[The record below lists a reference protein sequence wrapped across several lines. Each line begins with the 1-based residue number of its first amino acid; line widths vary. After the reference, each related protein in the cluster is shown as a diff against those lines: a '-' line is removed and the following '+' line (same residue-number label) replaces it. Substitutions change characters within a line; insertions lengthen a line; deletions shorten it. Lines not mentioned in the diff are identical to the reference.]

1 MFIKRMGMRPVYCSP
16 EDGGG
21 SGGGDGGN
29 GGGDAGGDKGGQGS
43 NSGGDGGK
51 QGADGQQQQRQQE
64 TKFELPEA
72 YREKAHFKNF
82 KSHDDVY
89 KALDGAQEL
98 IGKKTIGPIDYA
110 TATPEQIAEHHGKL
124 APTDGAYDF
133 GKDHDPAFAK
143 EVGAAFKEL
152 GINAFQ
158 GKGLAEKV
166 TAIAAKIAGDQ
177 GKAETSPEVY
187 NELMIKKYGDKE
199 KAGVAGKFLDNE
211 IYAKHFSEDERKTL
225 NSLPSK
231 ALAAVDQAVFQ
242 TAKAYEARIA
252 AILKEHGVTES
263 GVQTSG
269 GEGRKGNDVVAQ
281 RKEQRA
287 VIRKIE
293 SNPHHTHD
301 EISAAKA
308 KLAKMY

>member
-1 MFIKRMGMRPVYCSP
+1 MFTKRMGMRPIYRSP

-29 GGGDAGGDKGGQGS
+29 GGGDAGGDKSGQGS
-43 NSGGDGGK
+43 NGGGDANKGGGD
-51 QGADGQQQQRQQE
+51 QSQQRQE

-82 KSHDDVY
+82 KSHEDVY

-110 TATPEQIAEHHGKL
+110 TATPEQIAEYHSKT
-124 APTDGAYDF
+124 APADKSAYKFGEGA
-133 GKDHDPAFAK
+133 DPEFS
-143 EVGAAFKEL
+143 G
-152 GINAFQ
+152 
-158 GKGLAEKV
+158 
-166 TAIAAKIAGDQ
+166 AIADVFQKNGISAYQGEQIIKSVQEITGKIADAS
-177 GKAETSPEVY
+177 GKADTDPKVY
-187 NELMIKKYGDKE
+187 NDLMIKQFGDKE
-199 KAGVAGKFLDNE
+199 KAGAAGKFLDNE
-211 IYAKHFSEDERKTL
+211 IYGKHFSEEERKAL
-225 NSLPSK
+225 NNLPSK
-231 ALAAVDQAVFQ
+231 SLALVDQAVFKTSQ
-242 TAKAYEARIA
+242 AYETRIA

-269 GEGRKGNDVVAQ
+269 GEGKNTVDIAAQ
-281 RKEQRA
+281 RKAQRA
-287 VIRKIE
+287 EIRKIE